1 MRVAGIDLAGKEK
14 NPTGVCVLNDEPQFF
29 TFYKNEE
36 IVEGV
41 TKAFPT
47 IVAIDAPLME
57 GEIRIRGADKKLKK
71 YGAMPPTLNSMREL
85 CVRGKTL
92 AQRIPFP
99 IIEVFPTASAKI
111 LGFYRK
117 DYKKMASL
125 LHVKV
130 QNEHELDA
138 YIAALTGLLYLK
150 GKAVEIGK
158 NEKVVIPLR

>member
-1 MRVAGIDLAGKEK
+1 M
-14 NPTGVCVLNDEPQFF
+14 
-29 TFYKNEE
+29 
-36 IVEGV
+36 
-41 TKAFPT
+41 TKACPT

-57 GEIRIRGADKKLKK
+57 GEIRIRDVDKKLKK
-71 YGAMPPTLNSMREL
+71 YGAMPPTLKSMEEL
-85 CVRGKTL
+85 CARGRAL
-92 AQRIPFP
+92 VQRIPFP

-117 DYKKMASL
+117 DYKEMASL

-138 YIAALTGLLYLK
+138 YITALTGLLYLK
-150 GKAVEIGK
+150 GKAVGIGE